1 LTGLARSIPIL
12 KKIQNG
18 IVLVK
23 KKSTGCNQV
32 FDRVL
37 PGQPVG
43 SAGSH
48 QVNPYLK
55 KIQNDIVLVKKRS
68 TGCNL
73 VFDRVLPGQPTGST
87 GSHRVMTFLIFSSTR
102 LGSSP
107 GSTRRAGPGFKTMVY
122 IFYIHKKKVMFFQC
136 GIKNLFGLNTLT

>member
-1 LTGLARSIPIL
+1 LARSIPIL

-48 QVNPYLK
+48 RVNPYLK
-55 KIQNDIVLVKKRS
+55 KNSKR
-68 TGCNL
+68 
-73 VFDRVLPGQPTGST
+73 
-87 GSHRVMTFLIFSSTR
+87 HRFS
-102 LGSSP
+102 
-107 GSTRRAGPGFKTMVY
+107 
-122 IFYIHKKKVMFFQC
+122 KKKV
-136 GIKNLFGLNTLT
+136 NGLQPGF